1 VSPTSAR
8 RSTFTERRWARRAAI
23 ATTTLTLA
31 AIVCWVPHVARGG
44 DAPVRT
50 AVLELSREVDE
61 LDKRLELATGS
72 DFYVLVHQDQRK
84 LSLMLRGAVLREYP
98 IEALQV
104 GSPRVVFRNRHLAD
118 DWQGRIWTEG
128 TLVPTRDR
136 ERIEIIPPDS
146 TAVDSTRTFTPP
158 PLPEE
163 LYPVPK
169 RYRVRFAGGLSIE
182 VRPHELDSTIG
193 LWGRLANGMHVWARD
208 VRAALRRT
216 PEDTVRL
223 RIVMQPEHAASFYRA
238 LPPSTRMLVLPRS

>member
-1 VSPTSAR
+1 LVAGVC
-8 RSTFTERRWARRAAI
+8 
-23 ATTTLTLA
+23 LA
-31 AIVCWVPHVARGG
+31 PRVARGG

-50 AVLELSREVDE
+50 AVLELAREVDE
-61 LDKRLELATGS
+61 LDKRLDLAAGA
-72 DFYVLVHQDQRK
+72 DFYVLVHQDESK
-84 LSLMLRGAVLREYP
+84 LALMLRGAVLREYP

-104 GSPRVVFRNRHLAD
+104 GTPRVVFRNRHLAD

-128 TLVPTRDR
+128 TLVPTRER
-136 ERIEIIPPDS
+136 ERIEIIPPDAA
-146 TAVDSTRTFTPP
+146 AVDSTRAFTPP

-169 RYRVRFAGGLSIE
+169 RYHVRFAGGLSIE
-182 VRPHELDSTIG
+182 VRPQELDSTVG
-193 LWGRLANGMHVWARD
+193 LLGRLATGLHVWARD
-208 VRAALRRT
+208 LRAALMRH